1 MPMNGKRVLIRVAVL
16 LGVYA
21 PVIGLPVALGV
32 ALKPFLSGVL
42 GASWWVAPMV
52 LYTVLASAGP
62 FLCRAVL
69 HRAER
74 WLLKTQRRH
83 QAAIRA
89 LSQELVG
96 FTDVQGVRTFVGEY
110 VAEEMQ
116 LAHSELWVASA
127 NGPAADAIPPEVH
140 AALQRWPDQPV
151 LASGAVAQER
161 TVPGTSGSLVPGT
174 ETAPVVLQRWMRQQ
188 GLSALVPGR
197 VRNKLVTC
205 LMLGPTRTGEPL
217 TAEDVEVL
225 GILAR
230 QSAVLVTNL
239 RLYDEVAQQKRLA
252 QFGQLMYAVSH
263 EFNNLLNL
271 LTLPL
276 QLVADQLE
284 ESELRRTVKE
294 LAHDIQRGRV
304 LTEAAYAYQ
313 KKYAT
318 SPRAWILR
326 HVVDEALRLAQEER
340 FAGSA
345 PRFAL
350 TVTVPESL
358 AVSGSETI
366 PELILDALRCVGW
379 ACDEKPG
386 ALAVSAT
393 QVSDGVQ
400 MRLAMQGG
408 VDLSTSI
415 TDQHQALAA
424 EPGRHG
430 GLYLF
435 LAQLIAHDHDGRL
448 TIEPTPGGGTTLVL
462 WLPSR

>member
-1 MPMNGKRVLIRVAVL
+1 MKGKRVLARTTVL

-21 PVIGLPVALGV
+21 LVIGFPVALGV
-32 ALKPFLSGVL
+32 TLKSPLVGVL
-42 GASWWVAPMV
+42 GASWWVVPLV
-52 LYTVLASAGP
+52 LYTLLAFIGP
-62 FLCRAVL
+62 FLYLAFLR
-69 HRAER
+69 RAEG
-74 WLLKTQRRH
+74 WLLKTQRRN

-116 LAHSELWVASA
+116 LASSELWVVPA
-127 NGPAADAIPPEVH
+127 NGPDAAAGDVMPAEVH
-140 AALQRWPDQPV
+140 AALQQWPDQPV
-151 LASGAVAQER
+151 LASGVVAEER
-161 TVPGTSGSLVPGT
+161 LSAIHAGHP
-174 ETAPVVLQRWMRQQ
+174 PVLLRQWMQRQR
-188 GLSALVPGR
+188 LAALVPGR
-197 VRNKLVTC
+197 VRSKLVTC

-217 TAEDVEVL
+217 TTEDVEVL

-263 EFNNLLNL
+263 EFNNILNL
-271 LTLPL
+271 LALPL
-276 QLVADQLE
+276 QLVADRLE
-284 ESELRRTVKE
+284 DSELQRTVKE
-294 LAHDIQRGRV
+294 LAHDVRRGRV
-304 LTEAAYAYQ
+304 LTEAAYAYR

-318 SPRAWILR
+318 SPRTWALR
-326 HVVDEALRLAQEER
+326 RVVDEALAQAQEEQ

-350 TVTVPESL
+350 TVTVPDSL

-379 ACDEKPG
+379 ACDEKSG
-386 ALAVSAT
+386 TLAISAAR
-393 QVSDGVQ
+393 VSDGVQ
-400 MRLAMQGG
+400 MRLTMQGG
-408 VDLSTSI
+408 MDLSTKI
-415 TDQHQALAA
+415 TGEHQALAA

-462 WLPSR
+462 WLPS